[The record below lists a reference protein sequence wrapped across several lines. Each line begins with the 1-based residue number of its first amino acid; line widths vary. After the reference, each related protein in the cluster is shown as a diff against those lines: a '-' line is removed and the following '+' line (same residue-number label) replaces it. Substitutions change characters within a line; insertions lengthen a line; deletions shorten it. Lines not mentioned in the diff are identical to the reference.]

1 MILKSAETM
10 IITLAGSGHDFGI
23 GGGNDCFVGDF
34 LVGGGHDF
42 GIGGGSNDGGRAW
55 MFGRGMCRF

>member
-1 MILKSAETM
+1 MILVSAEAT
-10 IITLAGSGHDFGI
+10 IALVAI
-23 GGGNDCFVGDF
+23 V